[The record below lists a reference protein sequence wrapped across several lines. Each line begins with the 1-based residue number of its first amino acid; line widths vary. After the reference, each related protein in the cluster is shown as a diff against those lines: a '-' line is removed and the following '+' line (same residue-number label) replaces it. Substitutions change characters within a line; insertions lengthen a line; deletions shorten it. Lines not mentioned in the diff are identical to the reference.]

1 MTPCHL
7 EEGGGNRRTVVE
19 TQTSKGMLMIKGA
32 VVLCAG
38 ERGESAFSESAFSEG
53 KSWRP
58 AEGASPAESGAATK
72 RHSCQYLLLLPLPP
86 PLAPPHTDTHTWR
99 KWNGHQWNLLLPHEV
114 FNILAD

>member
-1 MTPCHL
+1 
-7 EEGGGNRRTVVE
+7 
-19 TQTSKGMLMIKGA
+19 MIKGA

-38 ERGESAFSESAFSEG
+38 ERG
-53 KSWRP
+53 
-58 AEGASPAESGAATK
+58 ESGAATK